1 MKSIARIANNG
12 DGEQNKNITWSNM
25 RSYHITIATLVPPYN
40 TRWIGRFCDWFRT
53 DATCDLGKV
62 RSYVKAQFE
71 DQSPIRL
78 IEPFLMHTP
87 RDAFYALKV
96 PDRIINRDHDFAVF
110 GIEEKQNGKSIIDFA
125 LSNETLSAIEAN
137 CANRENIQIFDLAF
151 SNAEQCHPE
160 ITVSNG
166 REILSGLTF
175 HAPYHALVGIG
186 TIERHTSMSVDR
198 YEEITGDDIVMLR
211 ARKSYYDPLL
221 HDYWS
226 EQMSFIDFL
235 ERDRRRFGQA
245 QFNAGLA
252 SSK

>member
-1 MKSIARIANNG
+1 MKSIARIANND
-12 DGEQNKNITWSNM
+12 DGEQNKNMTWSKM
-25 RSYHITIATLVPPYN
+25 SSYHITIATLVPPYN
-40 TRWIGRFCDWFRT
+40 TRWIGRFCDWFKT
-53 DATCDLGKV
+53 DATCDLGTV

-87 RDAFYALKV
+87 RETFSALKV
-96 PDRIINRDHDFAVF
+96 SDRIIDRDRDFAVF
-110 GIEEKQNGKSIIDFA
+110 GIEKKEKGKSIIDFA
-125 LSNETLSAIEAN
+125 LSNETLSVIEAN

-160 ITVSNG
+160 ITVSHG

-186 TIERHTSMSVDR
+186 TIERHTSISIER
-198 YEEITGDDIVMLR
+198 YDEITGDDIVMLR
-211 ARKSYYDPLL
+211 ARKSYYDPLV

-226 EQMSFIDFL
+226 EQMSFDVFL
-235 ERDRRRFGQA
+235 EKQRH
-245 QFNAGLA
+245 
-252 SSK
+252 SYT